1 MSGTYSLLITL
12 IPTLLFVL
20 IVLIAIILG
29 IIRGFRKSLIL
40 AIQALVA
47 FIICI
52 ILFAILA
59 NNSQVD
65 TNLVNIVN
73 NFMGQGGLQRQ
84 MGVSESSTSVTEI
97 LYEFIP
103 KQMDYG
109 DGLALILRENGQY
122 LLQLV
127 LFVYRLILAIICL
140 FIYFLLVLI
149 FYIIYLI
156 FYPERRYKKKI
167 EEGYASLNSEKTYK
181 KRRLYGSLIGLLR
194 GLVGG
199 IVIMAFIGS
208 FFYIAGGTG
217 NKKYNDQLEVNDTSL
232 KEGYQI
238 YEALG
243 SYGTSGIFKVLN
255 TIKVKDNMPFYL
267 YAADLVFSGRINDPE
282 RGINVKFNF
291 ADEMGAYTTF
301 TRETIDLL
309 MKYGKEDLIKAIN
322 ANDNIMN
329 TVLKIMDMPEFQ
341 EEFNLLI
348 DNFNAKTYFINFSLS
363 LLDSIVAH
371 IDQLKLAE
379 TNPDMVET
387 ISLMFKKGY
396 LSKYIPEEKEILDQL
411 KTNPNYEYD
420 AKPFITASNLLTK
433 DDAKSLLKFVVAAI
447 ELDETK
453 DDTYKIMAFS
463 ENLIPSLG
471 ELTILNGDRKSEFDD
486 VYERLYFYLDNRY
499 IQTALQQDSGSV
511 EYDRSDV
518 ILRGIETEKLEWT
531 TEIRELLNSSAN
543 VLGIARSVYDPNK
556 EVFNNVISMFDS
568 TNPNAQ
574 INEQKYDAIVNSL
587 KKSELLNKVMSSN
600 GMSAYIRNM
609 LQSSIPTIYVPKVN
623 YMNIKNP
630 DGTETNGEAYNLL
643 VGFKSILKNTN
654 TRALLNDFK
663 KLSSGDTESTN
674 YVRSL
679 LYAMNTTEG
688 GVKPIDTALESSLL
702 RAVFTGAITS
712 NATGSLE
719 IILPDSILE
728 EENGVKVN
736 VIQKEELVNTID
748 NLLTIMPESGE
759 INQVTLIKEILANKE
774 SLVSSAIISAS
785 AINMMVNDPKN
796 SLQGVLVIP
805 DEYKAA
811 ATKEELRKYSSANI
825 WSSSDELLHL
835 LDGLDKGFGLQES
848 EFDLNDQ
855 DAAAELIKANIKKLN
870 DKVSEGSNETKLD
883 VCFKSKIIKA
893 SITNHMQGD
902 DVKGLIIP
910 DDAFDD
916 NDTIKVDNVDKK
928 NIYQSEISLLV
939 DIANR
944 LDIDLSKAD
953 IENIYLRNNDIPTLV
968 SSKIFRATID
978 SELKNN
984 NEIIVPLDEETMN
997 NGYISEGELTNLLN
1011 ILTKYRENILG
1022 DADENKKINIKKI
1035 QVDNEKIKE
1044 FKVSE
1049 LKELTDS
1056 NILQATVINK
1066 LATSTDYP
1074 ISVPNKLKAEADKT
1088 YLETKDNFINSNWKK
1103 KSEMSNIITALK
1115 YMLGEDALIS
1125 SFSESAIME
1134 KVFDD
1139 SFDVDKLFV
1148 SIVLNNTISSKLDE
1162 KLETLSHEDV
1172 RNYTKENIND
1182 KYTLKNET
1190 DFPEKV
1196 YKSEEVD
1203 KLLKAIKNLGITSYN
1218 DLDDSYDYSN
1228 SILNDSVNIDTLYD
1242 SIIFWDI
1249 LTIKV
1254 KEQIDSNADIID
1266 HEDAYTNRELSIN
1279 FYKKQEIASFRNILK
1294 DSNTTQ
1300 MSSFSPKDVKLNDN
1314 TKDAVNNSFII
1325 RATVTN
1331 NLKNDTNVITPDETY
1346 ETEKL
1351 LYVSDINNL
1360 IDALNM
1366 IGLDLSNTSINS
1378 IIIKKTDVPSL
1389 AASKIFRA
1397 TLGNKLENNNNL
1409 VMPQTSP
1416 TIDNNYLAEQEMINF
1431 LNVLCDNRTK
1441 IFGTSDENTPI
1452 TTNVSIDHN
1461 AFSLGELMTFLD
1473 SHILHATMVNKIAT
1487 ATNYG
1492 ISVPTTLSNEA
1503 SATTLKTIFDTSSCN
1518 WTNKNEL
1525 YQIFDSL
1532 AHTFGNNKLIGQ
1544 IDETLIKGKILED
1557 NFDVE
1562 YFAKSIVLNYTL
1574 SEKLG
1579 EKLNS
1584 LANAEVLNYTKE
1596 KLYVKYLVT
1605 AADFNEDLYK
1615 TTEVELLLAGIKALG
1630 ITNIDN
1636 IATQINANT
1645 LINNDDVDMDKLYD
1659 SIIIWDIVTTKTNE
1673 TINSNAILKS
1683 HAKAFETRNSLTI
1696 NFFKE
1701 IEIVS
1706 LRKLM
1711 KECNVTDFDS
1721 FGMNNLKINDTT
1733 LGTIDTSYIIRTT
1746 ISHYVIEKDVKVPY
1760 DSYEFDDVNLVKAQD
1775 LKDCLTAI
1783 DGSGLD
1789 LHTLDV
1795 DNLKPTDITDTD
1807 SLTNSII
1814 LRATISEQVK
1824 ASGTNKL
1831 YTTESEAITDYQN
1844 NTLHVLSK
1852 AEIMNLIA
1860 GIKVFG
1866 DSFTITIN
1874 FAVIASLT
1882 IEKQYTLMKSNILA
1896 FLVSNILISGFNVGV
1911 TVNYN
1916 NYVTSTGTITIPDHG
1931 TYTLVETSAPGLYKF
1946 MPPLIKTNVFNFATK
1961 EAVEQA
1967 SLLTSNDVVAF
1978 VIDIKAKYSV

>member
-1 MSGTYSLLITL
+1 MGDMYAFLIIL

-20 IVLIAIILG
+20 ILTVAIVLGLL
-29 IIRGFRKSLIL
+29 RGFRKSLIL

-47 FIICI
+47 FIACI
-52 ILFAILA
+52 ILFAVLA
-59 NNSQVD
+59 NNSNVD
-65 TNLVNIVN
+65 TNIVNIAN
-73 NFMGQGGLQRQ
+73 NFMGSGGLQRQ
-84 MGVSESSTSVTEI
+84 LGVSESSSSVTEI

-103 KQMDYG
+103 KQMNYG
-109 DGLALILRENGQY
+109 DGVALVLRDNGQY

-127 LFVYRLILAIICL
+127 LFVYKMVLLVLCI
-140 FIYFLLVLI
+140 FIYFILVFIL
-149 FYIIYLI
+149 YIIYLI
-156 FYPERRYKKKI
+156 FYPERRHKRKI
-167 EEGYASLNSEKTYK
+167 EEKNASLESETQYNK
-181 KRRLYGSLIGLLR
+181 KRLFGGIVGLTR
-194 GLVGG
+194 GLVSG
-199 IVIMAFIGS
+199 IVVMAFIGS
-208 FFYIAGGTG
+208 FFYISSGTG
-217 NKKYNDQLEVNDTSL
+217 ENKYSEKVSFDDQSMNT
-232 KEGYQI
+232 GYEI
-238 YEALG
+238 YQALG
-243 SYGTSGIFKVLN
+243 QYGTGGIFKVLN

-267 YAADLVFSGRINDPE
+267 YAADLAFSGRIEDPN
-282 RGINVKFNF
+282 RGVYTNFNF
-291 ADEMGAYTTF
+291 VNEIGAYTEFSRKTV
-301 TRETIDLL
+301 DLL
-309 MKYGKEDLIKAIN
+309 MKYGKNDLISTIN
-322 ANDNIMN
+322 NKGD
-329 TVLKIMDMPEFQ
+329 IMDAVLTIMKNPEFQ
-341 EEFNLLI
+341 SEYDLLI
-348 DNFNAKTYFINFSLS
+348 DNFDAKTYFTNFSLS
-363 LLDSIVAH
+363 LLDSIIEH
-371 IDQLKLAE
+371 IDQLKISE
-379 TNPDMVET
+379 TNSDAVDT
-387 ISLMFKKGY
+387 ISLVFKKGY
-396 LSKYIPEEKEILDQL
+396 LSKYIPEEQEILDNL
-411 KTNPNYEYD
+411 EVNPNYEYETK
-420 AKPFITASNLLTK
+420 AYITASKLLTK
-433 DDAKSLLKFVVAAI
+433 EDVKKLLKFVISAI
-447 ELDETK
+447 DLDNKK
-453 DDTYKIMAFS
+453 DDAEKVFAMSEKILPKLQQLS
-463 ENLIPSLG
+463 
-471 ELTILNGDRKSEFDD
+471 ILNGDRKNEFNDL
-486 VYERLYFYLDNRY
+486 YERLYVYLDNRY
-499 IQTALQQDSGSV
+499 LQPALAEQNSSV
-511 EYDRSDV
+511 TQNSSKV
-518 ILRGIETEKLEWT
+518 ILRGLEKETLDWT
-531 TEIRELLNSSAN
+531 SELQTLLKASTNIMT
-543 VLGIARSVYDPNK
+543 IAKSVYNK
-556 EVFNNVISMFDS
+556 DNEVFINMLNMFDKS
-568 TNPNAQ
+568 NENAE
-574 INEQKYDAIVNSL
+574 INEQKYDEIVSL
-587 KKSELLNKVMSSN
+587 LKYSKVLQRVLASE
-600 GMSAYIRNM
+600 NM
-609 LQSSIPTIYVPKVN
+609 N
-623 YMNIKNP
+623 NFIKNQLKSTFSNIYYP
-630 DGTETNGEAYNLL
+630 TVSYINTYDDEGNEQNGEIYNLL
-643 VGFKSILKNTN
+643 VGFKTIIKDEKTRNTLKDY
-654 TRALLNDFK
+654 ALLKDNTQNVK
-663 KLSSGDTESTN
+663 

-679 LYAMNTTEG
+679 LAALNSDNS
-688 GVKPIDTALESSLL
+688 GVRPIDTALNSVIL
-702 RAVFTGAITS
+702 RSIVSGAIADYS
-712 NATGSLE
+712 SADFE
-719 IILPDSILE
+719 IIIPNTVLE
-728 EENGVKVN
+728 EENGQIVNIVK
-736 VIQKEELVNTID
+736 KEELLDLVGDLLIIIPED
-748 NLLTIMPESGE
+748 GNLKNSAA
-759 INQVTLIKEILANKE
+759 IKTILANRNELLE
-774 SLVSSAIISAS
+774 SDVISVSL
-785 AINMMVNDPKN
+785 INALANN
-796 SLQGVLVIP
+796 ENNNLRSVLVIP
-805 DEYKAA
+805 DEYKEDAS
-811 ATKEELRKYSSANI
+811 KEELNIYSNDNI
-825 WSSSDELLHL
+825 WKTSNELSKLI
-835 LDGLDKGFGLQES
+835 DGLVDGFNLVENDIDFDDQEATKNIIKS
-848 EFDLNDQ
+848 SIKTLN
-855 DAAAELIKANIKKLN
+855 ENIP
-870 DKVSEGSNETKLD
+870 GSTQTKLD
-883 VCFKSKIIKA
+883 KCYESVIIKA
-893 SITNHMQGD
+893 SVSNHMLSD
-902 DVKGLIIP
+902 DVKGIVIP
-910 DDAFDD
+910 SDAYDLTD
-916 NDTIKVDNVDKK
+916 VYVVNSAVNN
-928 NIYQSEISLLV
+928 NIYKAEIKKLV
-939 DIANR
+939 DIANLLE
-944 LDIDLSKAD
+944 LDLENAN
-953 IENIYLRNNDIPTLV
+953 IEQIILRNNDIPTLV
-968 SSKIFRATID
+968 DSRIFRATID
-978 SELKNN
+978 DKLKKNN
-984 NEIIVPLDEETMN
+984 QLVIPRDEVYTMN
-997 NGYISEGELTNLLN
+997 NGYVSKDELEIFLIELTRYRAKVFGTSDEETPINVNVNIDQDAFKLSEIYTLL
-1011 ILTKYRENILG
+1011 
-1022 DADENKKINIKKI
+1022 A
-1035 QVDNEKIKE
+1035 
-1044 FKVSE
+1044 
-1049 LKELTDS
+1049 S
-1056 NILQATVINK
+1056 NILQATIINKIADNAASYGIKLPNK
-1066 LATSTDYP
+1066 LALEA
-1074 ISVPNKLKAEADKT
+1074 NKT
-1088 YLETKDNFINSNWKK
+1088 NLENDFINSNWKN

-1125 SFSESAIME
+1125 SVNESAIME

-1139 SFDVDKLFV
+1139 SFDVEKLFV

-1172 RNYTKENIND
+1172 RNYTKENINEQ
-1182 KYTLKNET
+1182 YTLNQT

-1242 SIIFWDI
+1242 SILFWDI

-1266 HEDAYTNRELSIN
+1266 HENAYTNRELSIN

-1325 RATVTN
+1325 RATITN

-1366 IGLDLSNTSINS
+1366 IGLDLSNTSISS
-1378 IIIKKTDVPSL
+1378 IIVKKNDVPSL

-1416 TIDNNYLAEQEMINF
+1416 TINNNYLAEQEMINF
-1431 LNVLCDNRTK
+1431 LYVLCDNRTK

-1487 ATNYG
+1487 STNYG

-1503 SATTLKTIFDTSSCN
+1503 SAATLKTIFDTSSCN
-1518 WTNKNEL
+1518 WTNKDEL
-1525 YQIFDSL
+1525 YQIIDSL
-1532 AHTFGNNKLIGQ
+1532 AHTFGNDKLIGQ
-1544 IDETLIKGKILED
+1544 IDESQIKGKILDD

-1574 SEKLG
+1574 SEKLD

-1596 KLYVKYLVT
+1596 KLYVKYSVT

-1615 TTEVELLLAGIKALG
+1615 TTEVELLLAGIKTLG

-1636 IATQINANT
+1636 ISTQINANT

-1659 SIIIWDIVTTKTNE
+1659 SIIIWDIVTTKTTE

-1683 HAKAFETRNSLTI
+1683 HAKAYETRNSLTI

-1706 LRKLM
+1706 LKTLM
-1711 KECNVTDFDS
+1711 KECNVTNFDS

-1733 LGTIDTSYIIRTT
+1733 LGTIDTSYIIRST

-1760 DSYEFDDVNLVKAQD
+1760 DSYEFGDVNLVKAQD

-1795 DNLKPTDITDTD
+1795 DALKPTDITDTD

-1860 GIKVFG
+1860 GIEVFG

-1896 FLVSNILISGFNVGV
+1896 FLVSDILISGFNVGV

-1916 NYVTSTGTITIPDHG
+1916 NYVTTTGTISIPDHG

-1946 MPPLIKTNVFNFATK
+1946 KSPLIKTNVFNFATK

-1967 SLLTSNDVVAF
+1967 SLLTADDVVAF
-1978 VIDIKAKYSV
+1978 VMDIKDHYSV